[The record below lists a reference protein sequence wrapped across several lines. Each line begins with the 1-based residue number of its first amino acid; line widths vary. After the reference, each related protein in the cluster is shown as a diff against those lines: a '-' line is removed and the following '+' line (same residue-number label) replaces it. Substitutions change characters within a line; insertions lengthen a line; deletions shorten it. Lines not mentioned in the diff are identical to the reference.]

1 MPLHRRLPGLLIPL
15 LLVMAV
21 AAARADQPQWSFA
34 GQLPSVFERGQ
45 RVPAALYAEEGTV
58 LGEEAIGASFL
69 FRTGDPVVLIR
80 DGAVAAEA
88 RVGEVIASRREGAK
102 RDRLLYFRP
111 TGLPPEVSIPAEPP
125 GPQILQDA
133 GYDLWVFTDQ
143 PVTVL
148 APDPALLDLPFGEH
162 DYCVRVGRLR
172 FGIVRAIWP
181 RSGEIRG
188 WQVYKLPAEGR
199 PVKVMSDYTWQEAG
213 R

>member
-1 MPLHRRLPGLLIPL
+1 VPGLLAL
-15 LLVMAV
+15 LLLLLS
-21 AAARADQPQWSFA
+21 AAGVRADQPQWSFA

-45 RVPAALYAEEGTV
+45 RVPAALYTEEGRV
-58 LGEEAIGASFL
+58 LGEEAVGAIFL

-88 RVGEVIASRREGAK
+88 RVGEVVASRREGAQQ
-102 RDRLLYFRP
+102 DRLLFFRP
-111 TGLPPEVSIPAEPP
+111 AGLPEGVTVPAEPP
-125 GPQILQDA
+125 GPQVLQDA

-148 APDPALLDLPFGEH
+148 APDPALQDLPFGEH

-181 RSGEIRG
+181 QSGEFRG